1 MTEMGQRGWIVKTLK
16 GVCLVLTLAGVSMAS
31 GGSAWGA
38 GADNDVKL
46 PGALDKTAPAPS
58 KDAATL
64 LDKKAKQS
72 YALGMLVG
80 ARLRSRSDEVDPDL
94 YLRGLKDALS
104 GGRTLLTEQEARAA
118 ADELQQEMKG
128 KQAAA
133 AAPADIKV
141 SFRLDPR
148 ITQGLYMGERWVS
161 PPTFTMVQEGR
172 TCTID
177 AQTSGVVS
185 KGKRKKIQPR
195 WTPSDPGM
203 VTVSPGVGN
212 RVKITVRSEGES
224 TLQVALPT
232 ASKVLSVKAAYQDN
246 AIRVDISQ

>member
-1 MTEMGQRGWIVKTLK
+1 MRHRGSIVTTLK
-16 GVCLVLTLAGVSMAS
+16 GDFLVLALACSLLAI
-31 GGSAWGA
+31 GGFAWGGA

-46 PGALDKTAPAPS
+46 PGAVDKTAPAPS
-58 KDAATL
+58 KGAAKL
-64 LDKKAKQS
+64 LDKKAKRS

-80 ARLRSRSDEVDPDL
+80 KKLKSQSDEVDPDL
-94 YLRGLKDALS
+94 YLQGLKDALS
-104 GGRTLLTEQEARAA
+104 GGGTLLTEQEARAA

-161 PPTFTMVQEGR
+161 PPTFTMVQEGK

-185 KGKRKKIQPR
+185 KGKRKKMVSPR
-195 WTPSDPGM
+195 WVPSDPGM

-212 RVKITVRSEGES
+212 RVKITVLREGDS
-224 TLQVALPT
+224 TLRVALPT

-246 AIRVDISQ
+246 AIRVDITQ